1 MSKKKTKDEI
11 MQECFKI
18 EETQNFSTASKSI
31 LMQTVGNFLKNK
43 RKKYWKQLLKDDNIW
58 VCIPI

>member
-43 RKKYWKQLLKDDNIW
+43 RNKYWKQLLKDDNIW

>member
-43 RKKYWKQLLKDDNIW
+43 KNKFWKQLLKDDNI
-58 VCIPI
+58 